1 MAVYLGNELVLANG
15 VGGTSLANGHASTHA
30 KGGSDELAPADIG
43 AAAEVHTHT
52 EYALKPL
59 SMVVELPLDGWVVGT
74 YSCTQAISV
83 DGMRSGKYA
92 IVGPVPK
99 DWDEYGGANVHCAVQ
114 GYNSLTF
121 LADKKPATDLR
132 VNVLIWG

>member
-43 AAAEVHTHT
+43 AAEEVHTHT
-52 EYALKPL
+52 EYALKPV

-74 YSCTQAISV
+74 YSCTQAHKRGRNEKRQVRHSRPRTKGLGRI
-83 DGMRSGKYA
+83 R
-92 IVGPVPK
+92 
-99 DWDEYGGANVHCAVQ
+99 GG
-114 GYNSLTF
+114 
-121 LADKKPATDLR
+121 
-132 VNVLIWG
+132 

>member
-15 VGGTSLANGHASTHA
+15 VGGTSLANGHASTH
-30 KGGSDELAPADIG
+30 
-43 AAAEVHTHT
+43 V
-52 EYALKPL
+52 KPV

-99 DWDEYGGANVHCAVQ
+99 DWDEYVGANVHCAVQ

>member
-1 MAVYLGNELVLANG
+1 MAVYLGKELVLANG

-30 KGGSDELAPADIG
+30 RGGSDELTPADIG
-43 AAAEVHTHT
+43 AAEESHTHE
-52 EYALKPL
+52 EYAARPV
-59 SMVVELPLDGWVVGT
+59 SMVAELPLDGWVVGT
-74 YSCTQAISV
+74 YGCTQAIRVS
-83 DGMRSGKYA
+83 GMRSGKFA

-99 DWDEYGGANVHCAVQ
+99 DWDEYVGANVHCAVQ

-121 LADKKPATDLR
+121 SADKKPPIDLK

>member
-52 EYALKPL
+52 EYALKPV

-92 IVGPVPK
+92 IVGPYQRTGTNT
-99 DWDEYGGANVHCAVQ
+99 WG
-114 GYNSLTF
+114 LTYT
-121 LADKKPATDLR
+121 APYRDTIR
-132 VNVLIWG
+132 SRS

>member
-30 KGGSDELAPADIG
+30 KGGSDELAPADI
-43 AAAEVHTHT
+43 
-52 EYALKPL
+52 

-99 DWDEYGGANVHCAVQ
+99 DWDEYVGANVHCAVQ

>member
-1 MAVYLGNELVLANG
+1 
-15 VGGTSLANGHASTHA
+15 
-30 KGGSDELAPADIG
+30 
-43 AAAEVHTHT
+43 
-52 EYALKPL
+52 
-59 SMVVELPLDGWVVGT
+59 MVVELPLDGWVVGT

-83 DGMRSGKYA
+83 DGMRSGKFA

-99 DWDEYGGANVHCAVQ
+99 DWDEYVGANVHCAVQ

>member
-43 AAAEVHTHT
+43 AAEEVHTHT
-52 EYALKPL
+52 EYALKPV

-99 DWDEYGGANVHCAVQ
+99 DWDEYVG
-114 GYNSLTF
+114 
-121 LADKKPATDLR
+121 ATDLR